1 VEKSRKKREQAKRAK
16 PDDELAFE
24 IRNKD
29 LLGRI
34 GLLRTKRGTVETPFL
49 LPVVN
54 PNSQIIAPGM
64 LKNVF
69 GFDALITN
77 SYLIW
82 RRSREEGKISNVH
95 ELLNFNGV
103 IETDSGAYQILQYGD
118 VEVQPNE
125 IVRFQEELDSE
136 IAVILDVPTG
146 QEGSRERAK
155 HTVVETLRRADEA
168 LGVLTRKDILWV
180 GPVQGG
186 IYTDLVSYSAREM
199 GKRDFA
205 IHALGSPTPVMQQ
218 YRFDVLVDMV
228 MAAKRNLPPDRPLH
242 LFGAG
247 HPMIFSLAVALGCD
261 IFDSASY
268 ALFARNGRYM
278 TSQGT
283 SKLEELEYFPC
294 NCPNCYKNTPED
306 IRKLLPV
313 ERERFLASHN
323 LHSCF
328 NELQIVKQAIVDG
341 RLWELV
347 EARSHGHPA
356 LQRAFERLLHYANDL
371 ETETPVRKKKGQ
383 FITTAESLH
392 RPEIL
397 RHQERLLERYK
408 PPPLAKT
415 VLLLPE
421 SYLKPFRENLPVE
434 MMLAKFE
441 RRKDLHICAYNL
453 AYGIVPQELLD
464 VYPLSQTVDALPP
477 TAHIINQ
484 ASSRIVNYLKIGRYK
499 RCVIV
504 VDEPWKRKIGASI
517 RRLGGGKM
525 RTRTID
531 VNGIDEESLLH
542 VTNAL
547 RGLLRRRRS
556 S

>member
-1 VEKSRKKREQAKRAK
+1 MS
-16 PDDELAFE
+16 FE

-54 PNSQIIAPGM
+54 PNSQIIAPRA
-64 LKNVF
+64 LRDDF
-69 GFDALITN
+69 GFYALITN

-82 RRSREEGKISNVH
+82 RRFREEGNVPNVH
-95 ELLNFNGV
+95 ELLSFEGV

-125 IVRFQEELDSE
+125 IVRFQEKLDSD
-136 IAVILDVPTG
+136 IAIILDVPTG
-146 QEGSRERAK
+146 QESSKERAK
-155 HTVVETLRRADEA
+155 RTVDETLRRADEA
-168 LGVLTRKDILWV
+168 LRVVTKKDILWV

-186 IYTDLVSYSAREM
+186 IHRDLVSYSAREM
-199 GKRDFA
+199 AKRDFS
-205 IHALGSPTPVMQQ
+205 IHALGSPTLIMQQ
-218 YRFDVLVDMV
+218 YQFDVLVDMV

-247 HPMIFSLAVALGCD
+247 HPMMFALAVALGCD

-278 TSQGT
+278 TAQGT
-283 SKLEELEYFPC
+283 AKLEDLEYFPC
-294 NCPNCYKNTPED
+294 NCPSCHGNSPENV
-306 IRKLLPV
+306 RKLLLV

-328 NELQIVKQAIVDG
+328 SELQTVKQAIVDG

-347 EARSHGHPA
+347 ESRSRNHPA
-356 LQRAFERLLHYANDL
+356 LQRGFQRLLRYEHDL
-371 ETETPVRKKKGQ
+371 EKETPVRKKKGA

-392 RPEIL
+392 RPEVL
-397 RHQERLLERYK
+397 RHQERLLERYAA
-408 PPPLAKT
+408 PPNTTT

-421 SYLKPFRENLPVE
+421 SYLKPFRENPLVDN
-434 MMLAKFE
+434 MLAKLE

-453 AYGIVPQELLD
+453 AFAIMPRELLD
-464 VYPLSQTVDALPP
+464 VFPLSQSVEALPL
-477 TAHIINQ
+477 TTSTIND
-484 ASSRIVNYLKIGRYK
+484 ASKRMANYLKAAAYK
-499 RCVIV
+499 QCIIV
-504 VDEPWKRKIGASI
+504 ADQPWQRKIARSI
-517 RRLGGGKM
+517 RSRVGRKM
-525 RTRTID
+525 RMKTIEAKYD
-531 VNGIDEESLLH
+531 DEESLSQISK
-542 VTNAL
+542 TL
-547 RGLLRRRRS
+547 RTLNHRKRIS
-556 S
+556 